1 VGGSCMIKRIL
12 CFILSLAMIFSMTG
26 CNQEEKKKGE
36 YLIYYLNMDKSKIVA
51 EEYDSTGAEGEA
63 LVEELLMKLQSA
75 PDSSKLRQT
84 IPANVI
90 VNSFKRNG
98 AYLYVDFSKEYME
111 LKPEEEILVRA
122 SIVRTL
128 AQIGE
133 GQLIAFTVNSEPLL
147 SHDGTIVGSMS
158 ADSFVENPGKQ
169 INSSIETTLT
179 LYFANKD
186 GTKLVK
192 ETRTVHYNSN
202 TSMEKLIMEQLIEG
216 PKKSGTMSTVPSGT
230 KLISVSVVDGVCYV
244 NLSESF
250 KNQNAEVNEEI
261 VLYSIVNS
269 LTESQTV
276 TQVQISI
283 NGSTDGKLR
292 FTYDLSKMYERDLKL
307 LKED

>member
-1 VGGSCMIKRIL
+1 MGGSCMIKRIL

-63 LVEELLMKLQSA
+63 LVEELLTRLQSA

-98 AYLYVDFSKEYME
+98 VYLYVDFSKEYME
-111 LKPEEEILVRA
+111 LKPDEEILVRA

-147 SHDGTIVGSMS
+147 SHDGTLVGNMS

>member
-1 VGGSCMIKRIL
+1 MTKRIM
-12 CFILSLAMIFSMTG
+12 CFILSLAMIFSITG
-26 CNQEEKKKGE
+26 CNHEEKKKGE

-63 LVEELLMKLQSA
+63 LVEELLTRLQSA

-84 IPANVI
+84 IPSNVI

-169 INSSIETTLT
+169 INSSVETTLT

-192 ETRTVHYNSN
+192 ETRNVHYNSN

-276 TQVQISI
+276 SQVQISI
-283 NGSTDGKLR
+283 NGSTEGKLR